1 MDCSSHMLKDFTPP
15 EPLSGENEDK
25 LCMIGLWLNFKHTE
39 AQSRETAA
47 NAAMNE
53 AGDTADQAE
62 QFERLKAAVVERH
75 KIMRAQFG
83 HVADCFACS
92 VAFGLTPPVKASQE
106 RTSPNHTPLVQ
117 LLVRWARG
125 DWHSKTKRLQRV

>member
-1 MDCSSHMLKDFTPP
+1 MDCLSHMLKDFTPP

-62 QFERLKAAVVERH
+62 QFERLKAVVDPGSRIH
-75 KIMRAQFG
+75 NLASVGRAI
-83 HVADCFACS
+83 
-92 VAFGLTPPVKASQE
+92 SQQ
-106 RTSPNHTPLVQ
+106 RSS
-117 LLVRWARG
+117 RG
-125 DWHSKTKRLQRV
+125 AI